1 MKRLSD
7 DEPPKPKGRWARLMH
22 MVDGSKKIRY
32 SSIREARRAVLHFF
46 IYIIF
51 LALASLVTQTT
62 NNVPM
67 YYLND
72 AIHRQI
78 IGRRVPMEPGLIS
91 KYSEIDSLDRYWDF
105 VLYTFLPLLDT
116 GDFRSTHKESI
127 WKFTNE
133 TNQFDGIYGDLY
145 HRVIMHGIVLLGPPR
160 FRQIMVEGGH
170 CKEYAPFSKYMDT
183 CYATYT
189 WSNERRTDYRGTK
202 WVSMWEDGAM
212 PIIGEIEVYLGA
224 GYITSLSYDNK
235 LNFRLV
241 EHLRDTKWID
251 RSTRISLIELSLF
264 HVNTRLFESVKLKVE
279 RPATGGL
286 VPSYSLRSMR
296 QETIFTDSNWAIRI
310 ASCSYYLMVVLFTFR
325 EIRLIKKYG
334 FCKYIG
340 NVVNLAD
347 FTCYVCSYIML
358 LIHVIRSF
366 YHNNIMDIV
375 KTSDRYINLDWAS
388 ALAVVYNNIAAIT
401 IFLAWIRI
409 LTFLVFNRT
418 MVIFVNVVRES
429 TSEMVG
435 FLLMFFAML
444 MAYAECGRALFG
456 DKDEQFYNLESSIL
470 TMMRWVVGD
479 SMYDSFKMKE
489 LKAGIYY
496 MSFVIIVYALLLFAF
511 LVIINC
517 TYDEIQSSMQT
528 RASKLGLLIRLFFRS
543 LYDLLYFIFCGKRK
557 KRAKDDEDLKSELAS
572 DQRIDPQEAAERAAM
587 RRQLLQN
594 PVTLSQS
601 EYLPRRMECA
611 AKRVKALEEVTGPVL
626 KRLINYYYSLR
637 REQGLPRV
645 NIDIS
650 DLRGGALSPT
660 FF

>member
-347 FTCYVCSYIML
+347 FTCYV
-358 LIHVIRSF
+358 
-366 YHNNIMDIV
+366 
-375 KTSDRYINLDWAS
+375 
-388 ALAVVYNNIAAIT
+388 
-401 IFLAWIRI
+401 
-409 LTFLVFNRT
+409 
-418 MVIFVNVVRES
+418 S